1 MIREYKSEDLKAI
14 EAMHG
19 NPAYQM
25 PQLEHPLMLVRQV
38 FADDDDRPRMALF
51 GRLLIEA
58 LLFVDH
64 SWKTPNERMIALM
77 SLQESGMAEAR
88 RRGLDIVTTQVEGRF
103 AERLKQMGW
112 IRGWGEI
119 YYHEL

>member
-1 MIREYKSEDLKAI
+1 MIREYKPSDLKAI

-38 FADDDDRPRMALF
+38 MADDDDRPRMALF

-64 SWKTPNERMIALM
+64 SWLTPEERLIALM
-77 SLQESGMAEAR
+77 NLQESAMAEAR

-103 AERLKQMGW
+103 AERLKEMGW

-119 YYHEL
+119 FYHEL